1 MYSEKHLQDLQLFYE
16 TLSAT
21 TGPLEQKH
29 AACLQCKK
37 GCFSC
42 CEDDLEIFGIEAENI
57 RKNFTDFLAT
67 AHAHPEGK
75 CAFLDAEGA
84 CRIYAARPYVC
95 RTQGLPLMIHLE
107 EDGRELELID
117 ICELNEPTLS
127 LDELAD
133 EDFFFTNPW
142 EEKLA
147 ILQMQADKGKMDRMK
162 LRDLFEPSRRHGL

>member
-1 MYSEKHLQDLQLFYE
+1 VNVIRALKQERDGMLRSM
-16 TLSAT
+16 LSA
-21 TGPLEQKH
+21 GIPENVIKEEGSIYDRYNKEISEI
-29 AACLQCKK
+29 AR
-37 GCFSC
+37 
-42 CEDDLEIFGIEAENI
+42 IFGIEAENI